1 MKNADTEVHSGSEW
15 SWQTFPF
22 QKQIPSISNRQ
33 AIVQKI
39 LYFLTYKLTSLQLTS
54 LLTFLQ
60 AEQKSQILMMLMMMI
75 LLLPLMMMMVVAE
88 RGRMLG
94 WLTSCGAR
102 SRRLLVLRLQ
112 GDTDS
117 WLPQS

>member
-1 MKNADTEVHSGSEW
+1 
-15 SWQTFPF
+15 
-22 QKQIPSISNRQ
+22 
-33 AIVQKI
+33 
-39 LYFLTYKLTSLQLTS
+39 
-54 LLTFLQ
+54 
-60 AEQKSQILMMLMMMI
+60 MLMMMI

-117 WLPQS
+117 